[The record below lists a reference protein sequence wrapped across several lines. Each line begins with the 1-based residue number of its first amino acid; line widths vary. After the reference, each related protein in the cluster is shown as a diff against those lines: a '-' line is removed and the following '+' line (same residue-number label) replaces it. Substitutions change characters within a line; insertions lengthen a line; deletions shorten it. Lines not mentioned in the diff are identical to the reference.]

1 MSQFVMWLSCDLF
14 QGRQWRKN
22 KRKGESAASK
32 SLSDFDKSVYFV
44 KQRRTLCF
52 DCIASFFIKKQP
64 LFSFKLVTNM
74 ILRYI

>member
-14 QGRQWRKN
+14 LGGKE
-22 KRKGESAASK
+22 KGESAASK

-52 DCIASFFIKKQP
+52 DCIASFFITKQP
-64 LFSFKLVTNM
+64 LFSFKLVTNT